1 MLYANYEAELVERVN
16 SDLHSYVELFN
27 PMKDKINKRRR
38 KLLDYD
44 NAKHSWDSARNA
56 KKPDDLKIAKV
67 C

>member
-56 KKPDDLKIAKV
+56 KKPDDFKIAKV